1 GGGGRTVIV
10 EINPRDVVAIPVD
23 YGNAKG
29 RCCRYTVVGEI
40 ETGEDEHVPEDHTFG
55 TSLVTELDY
64 NDGYGN
70 DYVSG
75 DWVSKKTA
83 ADILCVNAMD
93 PAGAI
98 RKRISRGTIT
108 TRTEP
113 FSGEIMV
120 QLP

>member
-40 ETGEDEHVPEDHTFG
+40 ETGKDEHVPEDHTFG
-55 TSLVTELDY
+55 TALVT
-64 NDGYGN
+64 GY
-70 DYVSG
+70 DSHDRDSG
-75 DWVSKKTA
+75 DWVSKDEA
-83 ADILCVNAMD
+83 AEILCGDALD
-93 PAGAI
+93 PAGAL
-98 RKRISRGTIT
+98 RKRISRGTLKT
-108 TRTEP
+108 DKSVST
-113 FSGEIMV
+113 GETLV